1 MISSGKLSNS
11 PALGLSDFSER
22 KDHAL
27 KGGLTTWSEIATGS
41 SCFSFVNANELR
53 QLFMRLPA
61 ILGTQLK
68 LQGSTNSRDLKKTA
82 AVYEKS
88 EQKIGRKVSK

>member
-68 LQGSTNSRDLKKTA
+68 LQQQRF
-82 AVYEKS
+82 
-88 EQKIGRKVSK
+88 